1 MYLYHYYES
10 TGLPFANLSD
20 LSVNEANDVL
30 NKIKKISPILSTH
43 KDTKNMLNTEETAKA
58 YFAADLLKRR
68 CYQKCSLLYDY

>member
-43 KDTKNMLNTEETAKA
+43 KDTKI
-58 YFAADLLKRR
+58 
-68 CYQKCSLLYDY
+68 C

>member
-30 NKIKKISPILSTH
+30 NKNKKKISPILSTH

-58 YFAADLLKRR
+58 YFAADLLK
-68 CYQKCSLLYDY
+68 KAVLSKKMFLII